1 MGLRARLLHILAAAP
16 VAAIVAAALG
26 PSAYAQS
33 SDSQTPPAPVVVVID
48 PGHGGTP
55 NSANPAQPF
64 DPGAIAPGGLMEKD
78 VTLDVGLRVAQ
89 LLRQDLVDV
98 VLTRSTDV
106 GLSTAQRE
114 QIGIDAHENLFVSI
128 HCNSYPADPTVDGSL
143 VLYPNSQSQPFAQA
157 LEDALGRDLV
167 SYAVP
172 DQGTVLRDNWW
183 IHNPAPTG
191 TVEMAYLSNPREA
204 SLMATEAFRAQ
215 VAVAIRDGI
224 ESFDPQIALKRAQI
238 IAWDQRHPAATPP
251 AHPTHRATSGAAP
264 RTVKAQSSG
273 FPLGTVAVWLVIV
286 AMLVAVLRWRT
297 PIARVLRPCYAQ
309 LHRAAARRRR
319 QQLRLRRLTVA
330 GERRWPAYSVYDELP
345 L

>member
-26 PSAYAQS
+26 PTARAQS
-33 SDSQTPPAPVVVVID
+33 PDSQAPPTPVIVVID

-55 NSANPAQPF
+55 NNANPAQPF
-64 DPGAIAPGGLMEKD
+64 DPGAIAPSGLMEKD
-78 VTLDVGLRVAQ
+78 VTLDVGLRVAA

-106 GLSTAQRE
+106 GLSTEQRE
-114 QIGIDAHENLFVSI
+114 QIGIDAHEDLFVSI
-128 HCNSYPADPTVDGSL
+128 HCNSYPVDPTVDGSL
-143 VLYPNSQSQPFAQA
+143 VLYPNSQSRPFAQA
-157 LEDALGRDLV
+157 LENALGRDLV

-172 DQGTVLRDNWW
+172 DDGIVLRDNWW

-191 TVEMAYLSNPREA
+191 TVEMAYLSNPQEA
-204 SLMATEAFRAQ
+204 SLMATEAFREQ
-215 VAVAIRDGI
+215 VAVSIRDGI

-238 IAWDQRHPAATPP
+238 LAWEQRHPGATPP
-251 AHPTHRATSGAAP
+251 TRPHRSTSTPSP
-264 RTVKAQSSG
+264 RTATAQESG
-273 FPLGTVAVWLVIV
+273 SALGTALVWLFVV
-286 AMLVAVLRWRT
+286 AMLAAALRWRR

-319 QQLRLRRLTVA
+319 QQLRLRRLTVG
-330 GERRWPAYSVYDELP
+330 GERRWPAYSVYDELS